1 MEGAAAFVRMEQERD
16 QLRTDLERATKR
28 VTELEQKLQ
37 THADMEKSLGEAR
50 EREQA
55 RDDLEKTQVDRLLA
69 LADVIGSKYFGSL
82 PTLPF
87 VDF

>member
-1 MEGAAAFVRMEQERD
+1 MK
-16 QLRTDLERATKR
+16 KR
-28 VTELEQKLQ
+28 VAEL
-37 THADMEKSLGEAR
+37 EKSLGEAQ

-69 LADVIGSKYFGSL
+69 LADVVGSKYFGSV

-87 VDF
+87 FDF